1 MSVPQRS
8 VQLQDLPG
16 TRRPEQRYVH
26 WMFESPAHLAW
37 DSTPLAKLNN
47 FFNWSLS
54 YRLDSRFPT
63 PYGKFV
69 QVKILHDHDF
79 FTLLHELNCN
89 QKKQTKSVGPELD
102 KHILKFGEA
111 NIHLAKKTKVRGLA
125 AVFVSNCHSRSG
137 RENIIRELK
146 K

>member
-1 MSVPQRS
+1 MIS
-8 VQLQDLPG
+8 LPYYFG
-16 TRRPEQRYVH
+16 
-26 WMFESPAHLAW
+26 
-37 DSTPLAKLNN
+37 
-47 FFNWSLS
+47 
-54 YRLDSRFPT
+54 
-63 PYGKFV
+63 
-69 QVKILHDHDF
+69 
-79 FTLLHELNCN
+79 ELNCN

-137 RENIIRELK
+137 RENIIREMK